1 MFELALNTM
10 LSLFLCIFIGY
21 YAAKRNIIDELGID
35 KLNSLL
41 LNITFP
47 FMMISI
53 FNIEL
58 SSTVLEKGMSIFIYG
73 LFYQIVLTIIA
84 FTFTCLIGFGLERE
98 STVGFERKKIVQFAM
113 IFTNTGFIGLPLIGS
128 VLGSEGLLYASLLN
142 IPFNITCFTF
152 GVYLLQ
158 PKGENNVNLKSI
170 LTTPV
175 MIGIWVGLFLM
186 LSQLVL
192 PGTFVVDGEVVRLP
206 SFLTKSINMVGGIT
220 SPLAMIIVGASLKQ
234 TNFKRVFCDWKLHL
248 FAFVKLLIAPFI
260 VYMLANLFISDQQL
274 LLIVTVFAAIPTAT
288 VTTLLAERYGHD
300 YVYASEIVFI
310 TTLYSIITIP
320 LIFLMAT
327 K

>member
-1 MFELALNTM
+1 MFTLALNTM

-35 KLNSLL
+35 KLNSFL

-47 FMMISI
+47 FMMVSI

-58 SSTVLEKGMSIFIYG
+58 STTILKQGIPIFIYG
-73 LFYQIVLTIIA
+73 LFYQLILALIAYA
-84 FTFTCLIGFGLERE
+84 FTRLIDFGLERE
-98 STVGFERKKIVQFAM
+98 ETVGFERKKIVQFAM

-128 VLGSEGLLYASLLN
+128 VLGSDGLVYASLLN

-158 PKGENNVNLKSI
+158 PKGENNIDLKSI

-186 LSQLVL
+186 LSQLIL
-192 PGTFVVDGEVVRLP
+192 PGTFEVDGEIVRLP
-206 SFLTKSINMVGGIT
+206 SFLTKTINMVGGIT

-248 FAFVKLLIAPFI
+248 FALIKLLIAPII
-260 VYMLANLFISDQQL
+260 VYMLCRLFISDQQL
-274 LLIVTVFAAIPTAT
+274 LLIITVFAAIPTAT

-310 TTLYSIITIP
+310 TTLYSIVTIP
-320 LIFLMAT
+320 LVFIFAG
-327 K
+327 

>member
-1 MFELALNTM
+1 MFILALNTM
-10 LSLFLCIFIGY
+10 LSLFLCMFIGY

-58 SSTVLEKGMSIFIYG
+58 SSAVLEKGIPIFLYG
-73 LFYQIVLTIIA
+73 LFYQVVLTIIA
-84 FTFTCLIGFGLERE
+84 YTFTRVINFGIERE
-98 STVGFERKKIVQFAM
+98 ETVGFERKKIVQFAM

-158 PKGENNVNLKSI
+158 PKGESNINIKSI

-175 MIGIWVGLFLM
+175 MVGIWIGLLLM
-186 LSQLVL
+186 LSQLVF
-192 PGTFVVDGEVVRLP
+192 PGTFEVDGEIVRLP
-206 SFLTKSINMVGGIT
+206 SFLTKTINMVGGIT

-248 FAFVKLLIAPFI
+248 FSLVKLLIAPLLVYLTARQFI
-260 VYMLANLFISDQQL
+260 TDKQI
-274 LLIVTVFAAIPTAT
+274 LLIVTIFAAIPTAT

-310 TTLYSIITIP
+310 TTLYSIVTIP
-320 LIFLMAT
+320 LVFLLFG
-327 K
+327 